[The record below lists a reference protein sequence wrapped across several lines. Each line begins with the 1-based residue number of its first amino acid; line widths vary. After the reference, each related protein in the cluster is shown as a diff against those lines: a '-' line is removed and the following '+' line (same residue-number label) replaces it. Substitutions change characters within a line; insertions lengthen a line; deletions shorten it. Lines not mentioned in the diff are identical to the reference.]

1 MSYVIRRILLLLVT
15 LMLVS
20 LITFFVFQIMPG
32 NPARIMLGTEAS
44 DTEVLQLEK
53 QLGLDKPLLIQYTDW
68 MKGIITAD
76 FGVSIKYSKPVSD
89 LILSRLPV
97 TLSLALMSI
106 IIVVVVAIPLGI
118 FMAQRQNKV
127 SDLFFSSVTQLG
139 MAIPPFWFGMLL
151 IMYLGMVFSFF
162 SVSGYVPWSES
173 VQGALGSLLLPA
185 VTIALPQIAIKFRYV
200 RNSIIEQLG
209 QDYVRTVQSRGLS
222 ARFIMFKH
230 ILKNAMIPILT
241 IFGLIVA
248 EIVAGTV
255 IVEQVFGLPGV
266 GSLLVSSINYRDFPL
281 VQGII
286 MYITVAVVFVNF
298 IIDMLYTVMDPRI
311 RLE

>member
-1 MSYVIRRILLLLVT
+1 
-15 LMLVS
+15 
-20 LITFFVFQIMPG
+20 MPG

>member
-222 ARFIMFKH
+222 AKLIMFKH

-241 IFGLIVA
+241 IFGLIVT

>member
-222 ARFIMFKH
+222 AKLIMFKH

>member
-1 MSYVIRRILLLLVT
+1 
-15 LMLVS
+15 
-20 LITFFVFQIMPG
+20 MPG

-222 ARFIMFKH
+222 AKLIMFKH

-241 IFGLIVA
+241 IFGLIVT

>member
-53 QLGLDKPLLIQYTDW
+53 QLGLDRPLLIQYTDW

-151 IMYLGMVFSFF
+151 IMYLGMVFNFF

-255 IVEQVFGLPGV
+255 VVEQVFGLPGV

>member
-222 ARFIMFKH
+222 AKLIMFKH
-230 ILKNAMIPILT
+230 ILKNEMIPILT
-241 IFGLIVA
+241 IFGLIVTD
-248 EIVAGTV
+248 IVAGAV

>member
-1 MSYVIRRILLLLVT
+1 
-15 LMLVS
+15 
-20 LITFFVFQIMPG
+20 MPG

-222 ARFIMFKH
+222 AKLIMFKH